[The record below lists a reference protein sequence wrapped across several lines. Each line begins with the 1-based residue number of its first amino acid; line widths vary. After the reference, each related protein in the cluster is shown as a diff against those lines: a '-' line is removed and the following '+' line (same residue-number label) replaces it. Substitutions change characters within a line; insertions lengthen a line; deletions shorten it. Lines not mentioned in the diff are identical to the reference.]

1 MATFL
6 IEPKASRFLRLFARR
21 QNKSVVPF
29 TLRLYSG
36 CTRQRLHL
44 LRCSRKSGLRRLQRG
59 IQTMRAVRRKRK
71 NSAYEPISS
80 SQNGTQKYMNSL
92 PQTTNFVNVLIC
104 KQYVKYTRSEHHLGV
119 DIPAPAF
126 PYRGR
131 TVSRRRDSGGGR
143 PDSGCIPPARPGG
156 RRRAKSSAR
165 GRAPHSGRSPCSG
178 RRRGTC
184 RRRGGTRNS
193 GAAGRTAA

>member
-119 DIPAPAF
+119 DIPLPLFRTAAVLYRAGGTAVEAGQTAGAF
-126 PYRGR
+126 PLPDRAAGDERNRPSGQERR
-131 TVSRRRDSGGGR
+131 TAAAAVQR
-143 PDSGCIPPARPGG
+143 
-156 RRRAKSSAR
+156 SSAR
-165 GRAPHSGRSPCSG
+165 
-178 RRRGTC
+178 
-184 RRRGGTRNS
+184 N
-193 GAAGRTAA
+193 